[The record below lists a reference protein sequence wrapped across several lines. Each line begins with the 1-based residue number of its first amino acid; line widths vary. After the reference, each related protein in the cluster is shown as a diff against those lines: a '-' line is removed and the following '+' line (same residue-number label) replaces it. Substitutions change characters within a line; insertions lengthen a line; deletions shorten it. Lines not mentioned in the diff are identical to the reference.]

1 MPKVSEGDDFD
12 VYDSAPTRLKT
23 KDGLHD
29 PFGWYKEMRSQ
40 SPIHFDSQREV
51 YDVFGF
57 QQVKDGLQSD
67 NLVRKSLANDSNPTS
82 PFSYIDKAIVWMDGS
97 QHKRSKGEFFKYF
110 RPGKIDEFETMIR
123 ELTENQLNQ
132 AVANG
137 TDFDFVSEIAEPLP
151 LRVIMRMVGVP
162 DDDVDKVIEWLLI
175 FREVT
180 YSEFSDFDSKRPER
194 LSSVVDY
201 FSDLVEKRRADPQDD
216 LISKLIA
223 DGELDDITIGS
234 NAFNF
239 ILAGQGTLTSLLAN
253 SVYLFDK
260 FDCYSSIDQSQI
272 DVVLEEILRYRSPL
286 QARVRKTNGKTK
298 IGDMTIPQNETVI
311 LWIGSA
317 NRDPDVFE
325 KPDTFIPE
333 RNPDHIAFGSGS
345 HTCIG
350 APLARLEASIILK
363 TLFDYF
369 EDITVRDSYVPLEKP
384 SDLGFKRLPVKAE
397 SKQL

>member
-1 MPKVSEGDDFD
+1 MSEASAGDDFE
-12 VYDSAPTRLKT
+12 VYESAPTPLKT
-23 KDGLHD
+23 KAGLHD
-29 PFGWYKEMRSQ
+29 PFGWYKKMRSQ
-40 SPIHFDSQREV
+40 SSVHYDSQREV

-57 QQVKDGLQSD
+57 QQVKNGLQND
-67 NLVRKSLANDSNPTS
+67 YLARKSLADDSNRTTS
-82 PFSYIDKAIVWMDGS
+82 FSYIDNAIVWMDGT
-97 QHKRSKGEFFKYF
+97 QHNRSKGEFFKYF
-110 RPGKIDEFETMIR
+110 RPGEINEFENTIR
-123 ELTENQLNQ
+123 ELTTNQLDQ

-162 DDDVDKVIEWLLI
+162 DDDLDKVIEWLLT

-180 YSEFSDFDSKRPER
+180 YSEFSDFDSQQPER
-194 LSSVVDY
+194 LSNVVDY
-201 FSDLVEKRRADPQDD
+201 FSDLVDSRRANPQDD

-223 DGELDDITIGS
+223 DEELDDITIGS

-253 SVYLFDK
+253 SIYILDK
-260 FDCYSSIDQSQI
+260 FDYYSGIDQSQV

-286 QARVRKTNGKTK
+286 QARARKTDRQTQ
-298 IGDMTIPQNETVI
+298 IGDMSIPQCETVI

-325 KPDTFIPE
+325 NPDTFIPE

-369 EDITVRDSYVPLEKP
+369 EDITVRDSYIPLAKP
-384 SDLGFKRLPVKAE
+384 SDLGFEKLPVKTE
-397 SKQL
+397 PKEP

>member
-1 MPKVSEGDDFD
+1 MSKVSAGNDFE
-12 VYDSAPTRLKT
+12 VFESAPTPLKT
-23 KDGLHD
+23 KAGLHD
-29 PFGWYKEMRSQ
+29 PFDWYKKMRSQ
-40 SPIHFDSQREV
+40 SPIQYDSQREV

-57 QQVKDGLQSD
+57 QQVKNGLQD
-67 NLVRKSLANDSNPTS
+67 NALVRKSLADDSNRTS
-82 PFSYIDKAIVWMDGS
+82 PFSYIDNAIVWMDGS

-110 RPGKIDEFETMIR
+110 RPGEINEFENTIR
-123 ELTENQLNQ
+123 EFTTNQLDQ

-137 TDFDFVSEIAEPLP
+137 TEFDFVSELAEPLP
-151 LRVIMRMVGVP
+151 LRVIMSMVGVP
-162 DDDVDKVIEWLLI
+162 DEDIGKVIEWLLT

-180 YSEFSDFDSKRPER
+180 YSEFSDFDSKQPER
-194 LSSVVDY
+194 LSSVVEY
-201 FSDLVEKRRADPQDD
+201 FSDLVEKRRAEPQDD
-216 LISKLIA
+216 LISKLIE
-223 DGELDDITIGS
+223 DDELDDITIGS

-253 SVYLFDK
+253 SVYVLDK
-260 FDCYSSIDQSQI
+260 FDYYSRIDQSQI

-286 QARVRKTNGKTK
+286 QARARKTNQQTE
-298 IGDMTIPQNETVI
+298 IGDMTIPEDETVI

-325 KPDTFIPE
+325 NPDTFIPE
-333 RNPDHIAFGSGS
+333 RDPDHIAFGSGS

-369 EDITVRDSYVPLEKP
+369 EDITVRDSYIPLRKP
-384 SDLGFKRLPVKAE
+384 SDLGFEKLPVKTN
-397 SKQL
+397 SK

>member
-1 MPKVSEGDDFD
+1 MSKVLAGNDFE
-12 VYDSAPTRLKT
+12 VFESAPTPLKT
-23 KDGLHD
+23 KAGLHD
-29 PFGWYKEMRSQ
+29 PFDWYKKMRSQ
-40 SPIHFDSQREV
+40 SPIHYDSQREV

-57 QQVKDGLQSD
+57 QQVKNGLQD
-67 NLVRKSLANDSNPTS
+67 NALVRKSLADNSNRTS
-82 PFSYIDKAIVWMDGS
+82 PFSYIDNAIVWMDGS

-110 RPGKIDEFETMIR
+110 RPGEINEFENTIR
-123 ELTENQLNQ
+123 ELTTNQLDQ

-137 TDFDFVSEIAEPLP
+137 TEFDFVSELAEPLP
-151 LRVIMRMVGVP
+151 LRVIMSMVGVP
-162 DDDVDKVIEWLLI
+162 DEDIDKVIEWLLT

-180 YSEFSDFDSKRPER
+180 YSEFSDFDSKQPER
-194 LSSVVDY
+194 LSSVVEY
-201 FSDLVEKRRADPQDD
+201 FSDLVEKRRAEPQDD
-216 LISKLIA
+216 LISKLIE
-223 DGELDDITIGS
+223 DDELDDITIGS

-253 SVYLFDK
+253 SVYLLDK

-286 QARVRKTNGKTK
+286 QARARKTKQQTE
-298 IGDMTIPQNETVI
+298 IGGMTIRQDETVI

-317 NRDPDVFE
+317 NRDPDIFDN
-325 KPDTFIPE
+325 PDTFISE
-333 RNPDHIAFGSGS
+333 RDPDHIAFGSGS

-369 EDITVRDSYVPLEKP
+369 EDITVRDSYIPLAKP
-384 SDLGFKRLPVKAE
+384 SDLGFEKLPVKTN
-397 SKQL
+397 SK